1 MGDESLEDKIRI
13 ICEAIGATYEL
24 KEDGVFLEGKPCK

>member
-1 MGDESLEDKIRI
+1 LEDKIRI

-24 KEDGVFLEGKPCK
+24 KEDGVYLEGKPCK